1 MSLSVVLDQFFDELP
16 SLIDQARRHAYSN
29 NLNILE
35 YYNRRLHD
43 ALNLLIIFTN
53 RCEDVN
59 SPDSLLH
66 EIRQLTREV
75 QALCGRLENV
85 IATDEDYALGL
96 ADSRVDEIQTENAN
110 ETYGRPRLL
119 VDKVEI
125 ERLFDIYH
133 SWREVAAM
141 LGVSTRTL
149 QRRRTELGL
158 ELSRRRGPRITY
170 TPISDEEL
178 CNTVREVLEILPN
191 AGETYIIGACR
202 RRNIHV
208 QRQRIRNAIAMVDP
222 VSRALRRS
230 ISVIRRTYSVPAPN
244 SLW

>member
-1 MSLSVVLDQFFDELP
+1 
-16 SLIDQARRHAYSN
+16 
-29 NLNILE
+29 
-35 YYNRRLHD
+35 
-43 ALNLLIIFTN
+43 
-53 RCEDVN
+53 
-59 SPDSLLH
+59 
-66 EIRQLTREV
+66 
-75 QALCGRLENV
+75 
-85 IATDEDYALGL
+85 
-96 ADSRVDEIQTENAN
+96 
-110 ETYGRPRLL
+110 
-119 VDKVEI
+119 
-125 ERLFDIYH
+125 
-133 SWREVAAM
+133 M